1 MKREIKFR
9 GLRKEYNKD
18 WHQSKWYYG
27 NLLNNCTIGEV
38 GIGLNSYTYA
48 EVIPETVG
56 EYTGLKDKNGVEIY
70 EGDIDSDHRVF
81 TFNTSMGGWY
91 LVRDGE
97 GVQWHSTCLT
107 HGGTRLPYEII
118 GNIHENKELINK

>member
-9 GLRKEYNKD
+9 A
-18 WHQSKWYYG
+18 WYDTGKTWIY
-27 NLLNNCTIGEV
+27 LTIGQTMTSV
-38 GIGLNSYTYA
+38 A
-48 EVIPETVG
+48 EAIYSRLCLDGATW
-56 EYTGLKDKNGVEIY
+56 YQFTGLTDKNGVEIY

-107 HGGTRLPYEII
+107 HGGTRLPHEII
-118 GNIHENKELINK
+118 GNIHENKELI